1 MSLNAGELG
10 QEMLAAALPILK
22 THAID
27 AEGFASVEF
36 KKIGETLVSIE
47 QMLLVG
53 QINQQQADLLFD
65 MQKSASRSVLL
76 TVKGL
81 SLLAAQEAINAALAV
96 VRTAVNAA
104 VKFPLI
110 P

>member
-1 MSLNAGELG
+1 
-10 QEMLAAALPILK
+10 MLR
-22 THAID
+22 
-27 AEGFASVEF
+27 
-36 KKIGETLVSIE
+36 
-47 QMLLVG
+47 VG
-53 QINQQQADLLFD
+53 QINPQQAELLFD

-96 VRTAVNAA
+96 VRTVVNTA

>member
-1 MSLNAGELG
+1 MSIDTGALG
-10 QEMLAAALPILK
+10 QQMLAAALPILK

-36 KKIGETLVSIE
+36 KKIAETIASIE
-47 QMLLVG
+47 IMLRVG
-53 QINQQQADLLFD
+53 QINPQQAELLFD

-81 SLLAAQEAINAALAV
+81 SLLTAQEAINAALAV
-96 VRTAVNAA
+96 VRTVVNTA

>member
-1 MSLNAGELG
+1 MSLDAGALG
-10 QEMLAAALPILK
+10 KQMLAAALPILK
-22 THAID
+22 THAVD

-36 KKIGETLVSIE
+36 KKIAETIVSIE
-47 QMLLVG
+47 EMLLAG
-53 QINQQQADLLFD
+53 QINQQQADLLLD

-76 TVKGL
+76 AVKGL
-81 SLLAAQEAINAALAV
+81 ALLTAEEAINAALDV
-96 VRTAVNAA
+96 VRGVVNAA

>member
-1 MSLNAGELG
+1 MSLDAGALG
-10 QEMLAAALPILK
+10 QQMLAAALPILK

-36 KKIGETLVSIE
+36 KKIAQTIVSIQE
-47 QMLLVG
+47 MLLVK
-53 QINQQQADLLFD
+53 QINPQQAELLLD

-81 SLLAAQEAINAALAV
+81 ALLAAEEAINAALDV
-96 VRTAVNAA
+96 VRGVVNAA